1 MTNIVREQ
9 SNLASNVT
17 VIKRQT
23 VRADHTP
30 TIELKRVAAYC
41 RVSTD
46 LEAQQSSIDLQM
58 SSYKRIIE
66 EHPGWVLAGIYADDG
81 ETGTSVENRPEFQRM
96 YADAMAGCFD
106 ILLVKSVSRF
116 ARNTKDSLEY
126 TRELKAHGVSVYFE
140 KEGLDT
146 SGFTSEFLLT
156 IFAAF
161 AQEESRSISEN
172 VKRGIRNRYKLG
184 KPMWRPTYGFR
195 KGYVIYEP
203 EAEVVR
209 EIFQLYNQDIS
220 AEEIAQILN
229 EKKAPLY
236 PGSKKWVKG
245 MVTRLVSNEKYI
257 GDVLMQKTYCADFM
271 THKSVSNSD
280 SKIERYYKEGNH
292 DPIVSKEVFY
302 KAGRLKGMR
311 SLQNGASMYPYY
323 GFLKCPFCGKPML
336 KIPIAGAVDGN
347 AWVCGGEGPHQRLSE
362 RTSCPTYLL
371 KDSLL
376 KEAMKKA
383 IRSLDACGDEN
394 IAFAQAIIMAQDDLK
409 KKEKITFRAMDK
421 LVESIT
427 FEDWDTIVVN
437 WKMGWTGKYP
447 IQFYSVTD
455 ALIPKMETKNGH
467 YYINGIMVRARSL
480 TLQGFENRQAA
491 ALKTRVIDPGVG
503 DLPVPKVIPESKQ

>member
-1 MTNIVREQ
+1 MTNIVRER

-30 TIELKRVAAYC
+30 TIEQKRVAAYC

-302 KAGRLKGMR
+302 KAGRLKGMGLCNLR
-311 SLQNGASMYPYY
+311 HLDEEI
-323 GFLKCPFCGKPML
+323 GKRKKVVERYRERL
-336 KIPIAGAVDGN
+336 
-347 AWVCGGEGPHQRLSE
+347 EGVEGIKLSAIQ
-362 RTSCPTYLL
+362 
-371 KDSLL
+371 KD
-376 KEAMKKA
+376 
-383 IRSLDACGDEN
+383 
-394 IAFAQAIIMAQDDLK
+394 
-409 KKEKITFRAMDK
+409 
-421 LVESIT
+421 VESNYAYFPVVFDGYKYT
-427 FEDWDTIVVN
+427 RNEVFEKLAEVGI
-437 WKMGWTGKYP
+437 GARKY
-447 IQFYSVTD
+447 FYPLTNSFECYRNYPTAGTEKTPVAQHM
-455 ALIPKMETKNGH
+455 ALR
-467 YYINGIMVRARSL
+467 VL
-480 TLQGFENRQAA
+480 TLPLYADLSLEDVDRICD
-491 ALKTRVIDPGVG
+491 VILG
-503 DLPVPKVIPESKQ
+503 

>member
-9 SNLASNVT
+9 SNIASNVT
-17 VIKRQT
+17 IIKQQ
-23 VRADHTP
+23 RAGNKP
-30 TIELKRVAAYC
+30 LFEQKRVAAYC

-46 LEAQQSSIDLQM
+46 LEAQQTSIDLQM
-58 SSYKRIIE
+58 SSYKIIIE

-81 ETGTSVENRPEFQRM
+81 ETGTSVKNRPEFQRM
-96 YADAMAGCFD
+96 YADAKAGCFD
-106 ILLVKSVSRF
+106 ILMVKSISRF

-126 TRELKAHGVSVYFE
+126 TRELKECGVGVYFE

-146 SGFTSEFLLT
+146 TNLTSELLLT
-156 IFAAF
+156 IFSAM

-172 VKRGIRNRYKLG
+172 VKVGIRSRYKMG
-184 KPMWRPTYGFR
+184 KPPWRTTYGFR

-209 EIFQLYNQDIS
+209 EIFDLYNQDIS

-229 EKKAPLY
+229 EKKALLPN
-236 PGSKKWVKG
+236 GSKKWVKG
-245 MVTRLVSNEKYI
+245 MITRLVSNEKYI
-257 GDVLMQKTYCADFM
+257 GDVLMQKSYCENFI

-292 DPIVSKEVFY
+292 EPIVSKEVFE

-311 SLQNGASMYPYY
+311 SLQNGGSLYPYY
-323 GFLKCPFCGKPML
+323 GFLKCPFCGKLMI
-336 KIPIAGAVDGN
+336 KIPLTGSQDGN
-347 AWVCGGEGPHQRLSE
+347 AWVCGGEGPYQRLSE
-362 RTSCPTYLL
+362 RTQCPTYLL

-376 KEAMKKA
+376 KETMTRA
-383 IRSLDACGDEN
+383 IKSLDACQDEN
-394 IAFAQAIIMAQDDLK
+394 IPFAQAITRAQNDD
-409 KKEKITFRAMDK
+409 KITFRALDK

-427 FEDWDTIVVN
+427 FEDFNTIVVN

-447 IQFYSVTD
+447 IRFYSVTD
-455 ALIPKMETKNGH
+455 ALMPKMEYQNGH

-480 TLQGFENRQAA
+480 VMKGFENRQKA
-491 ALKTRVIDPGVG
+491 ALKTRVIEPGVG
-503 DLPVPKVIPESKQ
+503 DLPVPRVIPESKK

>member
-9 SNLASNVT
+9 SRLASNV
-17 VIKRQT
+17 IILKRQD
-23 VRADHTP
+23 VQEDNKP
-30 TIELKRVAAYC
+30 VIEVKRVAAYC

-46 LEAQQSSIDLQM
+46 LEAQQTSIDLQM

-195 KGYVIYEP
+195 KGYVVYEP

-209 EIFQLYNQDIS
+209 EIFDLYNQDIS

-229 EKKAPLY
+229 EKKALLPN
-236 PGSKKWVKG
+236 GSKKWVKG
-245 MVTRLVSNEKYI
+245 MITRLVSNEKYI
-257 GDVLMQKTYCADFM
+257 GDVLMQKSYCENFM

-292 DPIVSKEVFY
+292 EPIVSKEVFE

-311 SLQNGASMYPYY
+311 SLQNGGSLYPYY
-323 GFLKCPFCGKPML
+323 GFLKCPFCGKPMI
-336 KIPIAGAVDGN
+336 KIPLTGSQDGN
-347 AWVCGGEGPHQRLSE
+347 AWVCGGEGPYQRLSE
-362 RTSCPTYLL
+362 RTHCPTYIL

-376 KEAMKKA
+376 KETMIRA
-383 IRSLDACGDEN
+383 IKSLDACDNKN
-394 IAFAQAIIMAQDDLK
+394 IAFAQAITRAQNDD
-409 KKEKITFRAMDK
+409 KITFRALDK

-427 FEDWDTIVVN
+427 FEDFTTIVVD
-437 WKMGWTGKYP
+437 WKMGWTGEYP
-447 IQFYSVTD
+447 IRFYSVTD
-455 ALIPKMETKNGH
+455 ALMPKMEYQNGH

-480 TLQGFENRQAA
+480 VMKGFENRQKA
-491 ALKTRVIDPGVG
+491 ALKTRVIEPGVG
-503 DLPVPKVIPESKQ
+503 DLPVPRVIPESKK